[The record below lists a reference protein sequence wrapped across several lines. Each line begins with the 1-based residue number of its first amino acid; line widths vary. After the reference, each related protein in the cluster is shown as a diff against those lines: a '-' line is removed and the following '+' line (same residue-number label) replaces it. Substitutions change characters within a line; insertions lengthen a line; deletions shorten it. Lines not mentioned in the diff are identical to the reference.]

1 MNDKPKKQYLR
12 PEVTQ
17 VPLRPDEAVLGACKS
32 ASVAGPVAAACT
44 QFHCQ
49 GNAS

>member
-17 VPLRPDEAVLGACKS
+17 VPLRPDEAVLGGCKTQGT
-32 ASVAGPVAAACT
+32 AGPVNASCT
-44 QFHCQ
+44 QFHCST
-49 GNAS
+49 NLS

>member
-17 VPLRPDEAVLGACKS
+17 VPLRPDEAVLGGCKTS
-32 ASVAGPVAAACT
+32 STAGPVNTACT
-44 QFHCQ
+44 QFHCST
-49 GNAS
+49 NAS

>member
-32 ASVAGPVAAACT
+32 HNISGPVSAQCND
-44 QFHCQ
+44 FHCQ
-49 GNAS
+49 GIAS

>member
-32 ASVAGPVAAACT
+32 PSVAGPTSSACT
-44 QFHCQ
+44 VLHCQ

>member
-17 VPLRPDEAVLGACKS
+17 VPLRPDEAVLGACKNHS
-32 ASVAGPVAAACT
+32 SSGPVSSSCT
-44 QFHCQ
+44 TLHCQ
-49 GNAS
+49 SHSS